1 MHIGLYR
8 QAAMKQVKPCNSV
21 LYPPPL
27 CDQKAA
33 PAVLA
38 WLFVC
43 LFAYMHFVDTTL
55 VHPQALQRIAASS
68 GAHQEG
74 TKRTP
79 KGHQKDTSVRNYR
92 LQSDHEPVTAG
103 RGPSSGSAGDET

>member
-8 QAAMKQVKPCNSV
+8 QAAMKQVKPCYSG

-33 PAVLA
+33 SAVLA

-43 LFAYMHFVDTTL
+43 LFAYLHFVDATS
-55 VHPQALQRIAASS
+55 VHPQALQRITASS
-68 GAHQEG
+68 GAHQKG

-79 KGHQKDTSVRNYR
+79 ACVITAAIRPRASHSRQRPLLR
-92 LQSDHEPVTAG
+92 LC
-103 RGPSSGSAGDET
+103 R